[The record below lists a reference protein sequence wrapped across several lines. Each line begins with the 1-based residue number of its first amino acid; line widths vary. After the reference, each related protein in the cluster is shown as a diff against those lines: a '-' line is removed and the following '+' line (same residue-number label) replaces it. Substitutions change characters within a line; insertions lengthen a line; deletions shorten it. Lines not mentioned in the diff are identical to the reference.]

1 MATFPNND
9 PGIQSV
15 GELLQE
21 PSPFWGKEG
30 GFVDDALARLGL
42 ERRVTVALPHA
53 MVAPHVIASSDLLL
67 TMPERVARVLAPPLD
82 LVVLEPPQELPL
94 TGFTISMLWHDRT
107 HSDPARRW
115 LRDVI
120 VSEATE
126 RSRKPTSVATRPRAR
141 AGFEHA
147 VRARSSATLVRRP
160 TSGST
165 SESGWFSASG
175 GAML

>member
-1 MATFPNND
+1 LEERFVCVARREHPLAKKKALTLSRFA
-9 PGIQSV
+9 GASHALI
-15 GELLQE
+15 
-21 PSPFWGKEG
+21 SPWGKEG

-82 LVVLEPPQELPL
+82 LVIIEPPRELLL
-94 TGFTISMLWHDRT
+94 TGFTISMLWHERT

-120 VSEATE
+120 VTEASE
-126 RSRKPTSVATRPRAR
+126 RSRKPTSVQAR
-141 AGFEHA
+141 AP
-147 VRARSSATLVRRP
+147 RRP
-160 TSGST
+160 KVG
-165 SESGWFSASG
+165 
-175 GAML
+175 